1 MSAEGEEQ
9 TKSGPGSG
17 DLPID
22 QKPQAPTA
30 EVKKSPLIAFLS
42 SPNFASIVNVAV
54 LIVAVFSLWV
64 AFKAYNAAEQSS
76 KEQTESLEGSR
87 QALQSAVDLSVKQQ
101 RLLDDSLKIS
111 RKHFELVE
119 KQWQQEQE
127 RMSRRPQVEVHLGS
141 ISAQD
146 LLKEEP
152 ITIQLSNAKSE
163 VFSFRVK
170 NTGNAPVRKPTVMIV
185 ATPESVFVELGQFG
199 TPRPNRNV
207 WQFSGPNVND
217 ILQFDISQVF
227 YKFSVWFRVPAN
239 VDEFDIRFQIF
250 GENLPK
256 QVRRLHVNVH
266 RPPS

>member
-22 QKPQAPTA
+22 QKPQAPI
-30 EVKKSPLIAFLS
+30 IAFLS
-42 SPNFASIVNVAV
+42 SLNFASIVNVAT
-54 LIVAVFSLWV
+54 LIVAVSALWV
-64 AFKAYNAAEQSS
+64 AFKAYDAAEQSS
-76 KEQTESLEGSR
+76 KEVIENLERSR
-87 QALQSAVDLSVKQQ
+87 QALQSAADLSVKQQ

-111 RKHFELVE
+111 RGHFELVE

-127 RMSRRPQVEVHLGS
+127 RMSRRPQVEVYLDS
-141 ISAQD
+141 I
-146 LLKEEP
+146 LLKEQP
-152 ITIQLSNAKSE
+152 NTIQLSNAKSK
-163 VFSFRVK
+163 VLSFRIK
-170 NTGNAPVRKPTVMIV
+170 NTGDAPVRKPTVMIV
-185 ATPESVFVELGQFG
+185 ATPESVFIERGKFG
-199 TPRPNRNV
+199 RPRLNRNV
-207 WQFSGPNVND
+207 LQFSLNVND

-227 YKFSVWFRVPAN
+227 YTFPAWIRVPEN
-239 VDEFDIRFQIF
+239 VDEFDIRFQIY